1 MAKNFFKRYIWLVDL
16 INRRK
21 YVSFKEINEAWMR
34 SPLNET
40 GDPLSERTFFNHKD
54 AIAGMFGI
62 EILNDRSLGFYIG
75 RSDVGSDETSD
86 WMLHTL
92 CLNNVLH
99 ENADMKDRILM
110 EKVPSSERFLTDI
123 ISAMRDFRVISLC
136 YQSFRHPEP
145 FCFNVRPYCVKYF
158 KQRWYLLGDSDL
170 GLRIYS
176 LDRFVDMEELEEHFE
191 IPKGFDAEEYFGN
204 YFGVIIGEEPE
215 DVKIRV
221 GPDDTDDAPV
231 FPFVWEK
238 IEPLIEGLPLVAH
251 NSRFDEG
258 CLKSVFKVYQMDY
271 PDYEFF
277 DTLAASRRHFGCAL
291 PNHQLQTVAAAC
303 GYDLTN
309 HHHAL
314 ADAEACAAI
323 AMKIL

>member
-21 YVSFKEINEAWMR
+21 YVSFKEISEAWMR

-136 YQSFRHPEP
+136 YQNFRHPEP

-221 GPDDTDDAPV
+221 VPDQVKYFRTLPLHGSQRETVQEDGSSVFSYHIAPT
-231 FPFVWEK
+231 FDFVQEILSHGADVEVLEP
-238 IEPLIEGLPLVAH
+238 IELRERIADNVAEMASRYGLPV
-251 NSRFDEG
+251 SR
-258 CLKSVFKVYQMDY
+258 
-271 PDYEFF
+271 
-277 DTLAASRRHFGCAL
+277 
-291 PNHQLQTVAAAC
+291 
-303 GYDLTN
+303 
-309 HHHAL
+309 
-314 ADAEACAAI
+314 
-323 AMKIL
+323 

>member
-21 YVSFKEINEAWMR
+21 YVSFKEISEAWMR

-123 ISAMRDFRVISLC
+123 ISAMRDFRVIRLC

-221 GPDDTDDAPV
+221 VPDQVKYFRTLPLHGSQREMAQEDGSSVFSYHIAPTLD
-231 FPFVWEK
+231 FVQE
-238 IEPLIEGLPLVAH
+238 ILSHGADVEVLEPAELRESVADIIAGMASRYGLPV
-251 NSRFDEG
+251 SR
-258 CLKSVFKVYQMDY
+258 
-271 PDYEFF
+271 
-277 DTLAASRRHFGCAL
+277 
-291 PNHQLQTVAAAC
+291 
-303 GYDLTN
+303 
-309 HHHAL
+309 
-314 ADAEACAAI
+314 
-323 AMKIL
+323 

>member
-92 CLNNVLH
+92 CLNNVLN

-110 EKVPSSERFLTDI
+110 EMVPSSERFLTDI

-221 GPDDTDDAPV
+221 VPDQVKYFRTLPLHGSQRETVQEDGSSVFSYHIAPT
-231 FPFVWEK
+231 FDFVQE
-238 IEPLIEGLPLVAH
+238 ILSHGADVEVLEPAELRESVADIIAGMASRYGLPV
-251 NSRFDEG
+251 SR
-258 CLKSVFKVYQMDY
+258 
-271 PDYEFF
+271 
-277 DTLAASRRHFGCAL
+277 
-291 PNHQLQTVAAAC
+291 
-303 GYDLTN
+303 
-309 HHHAL
+309 
-314 ADAEACAAI
+314 
-323 AMKIL
+323 

>member
-123 ISAMRDFRVISLC
+123 ISAMRGSRVISLC

-145 FCFNVRPYCVKYF
+145 YSFNVRPYCVKYF

-191 IPKGFDAEEYFGN
+191 IPKDFDAEEYFGN

-221 GPDDTDDAPV
+221 VPDQVKYFRTLPLHGSQRETVQEDGSSVFSYHIAPT
-231 FPFVWEK
+231 FDFVQE
-238 IEPLIEGLPLVAH
+238 ILSHGADVEVLEPAELRESVADIIAGMASRYGLPV
-251 NSRFDEG
+251 SR
-258 CLKSVFKVYQMDY
+258 
-271 PDYEFF
+271 
-277 DTLAASRRHFGCAL
+277 
-291 PNHQLQTVAAAC
+291 
-303 GYDLTN
+303 
-309 HHHAL
+309 
-314 ADAEACAAI
+314 
-323 AMKIL
+323 

>member
-92 CLNNVLH
+92 CLNNMLH

-123 ISAMRDFRVISLC
+123 ISAMRDFRVIRLC

-221 GPDDTDDAPV
+221 VPDQVKYFRTLPMHGSQRETVQEDGSSVFSYHIAPTLD
-231 FPFVWEK
+231 FVQE
-238 IEPLIEGLPLVAH
+238 ILSHGADVEVLEPAELRESIADIIAGMASRYGLPV
-251 NSRFDEG
+251 SR
-258 CLKSVFKVYQMDY
+258 
-271 PDYEFF
+271 
-277 DTLAASRRHFGCAL
+277 
-291 PNHQLQTVAAAC
+291 
-303 GYDLTN
+303 
-309 HHHAL
+309 
-314 ADAEACAAI
+314 
-323 AMKIL
+323 

>member
-123 ISAMRDFRVISLC
+123 ISAMRDFRVIRLC

-191 IPKGFDAEEYFGN
+191 ITKGFDAEEYFGN

-221 GPDDTDDAPV
+221 VPDQVKYFRTLPMHGSQRETVQEDGSSVFSYHIAPTLD
-231 FPFVWEK
+231 FVQE
-238 IEPLIEGLPLVAH
+238 ILSHGADVEVLEPAELRESVADIIAGMASRYGLPV
-251 NSRFDEG
+251 SR
-258 CLKSVFKVYQMDY
+258 
-271 PDYEFF
+271 
-277 DTLAASRRHFGCAL
+277 
-291 PNHQLQTVAAAC
+291 
-303 GYDLTN
+303 
-309 HHHAL
+309 
-314 ADAEACAAI
+314 
-323 AMKIL
+323 

>member
-191 IPKGFDAEEYFGN
+191 IPKDFDAEEYFGN

-221 GPDDTDDAPV
+221 VPDQVKYFRTLPLHGSQRETVQEDGSSVFSYHIAPT
-231 FPFVWEK
+231 FDFVQE
-238 IEPLIEGLPLVAH
+238 ILSHGADVEVLEPAELRESIADIIAGMASRYGLPV
-251 NSRFDEG
+251 SR
-258 CLKSVFKVYQMDY
+258 
-271 PDYEFF
+271 
-277 DTLAASRRHFGCAL
+277 
-291 PNHQLQTVAAAC
+291 
-303 GYDLTN
+303 
-309 HHHAL
+309 
-314 ADAEACAAI
+314 
-323 AMKIL
+323 

>member
-21 YVSFKEINEAWMR
+21 YVSFKEISEAWMR

-145 FCFNVRPYCVKYF
+145 YSFNVRPYCVKYF

-191 IPKGFDAEEYFGN
+191 IPKDFDAEEYFQN

-221 GPDDTDDAPV
+221 VPDQVKYFRTLPLHGSQRETVQEDGSSVFSYHIAPT
-231 FPFVWEK
+231 FDFVQEILSHGADVEVLEP
-238 IEPLIEGLPLVAH
+238 IELRESIADNVAGMASRYGLPV
-251 NSRFDEG
+251 SR
-258 CLKSVFKVYQMDY
+258 
-271 PDYEFF
+271 
-277 DTLAASRRHFGCAL
+277 
-291 PNHQLQTVAAAC
+291 
-303 GYDLTN
+303 
-309 HHHAL
+309 
-314 ADAEACAAI
+314 
-323 AMKIL
+323 

>member
-21 YVSFKEINEAWMR
+21 YVSFKEINEEWMR

-123 ISAMRDFRVISLC
+123 ISAMRDFRVIRLC

-176 LDRFVDMEELEEHFE
+176 LDRFVDMEELEERFE

-221 GPDDTDDAPV
+221 VPDQVKYFRTLPMHGSQRETVQEDGSSVFSYHIAPT
-231 FPFVWEK
+231 FDFVQE
-238 IEPLIEGLPLVAH
+238 ILSHGADVEVLEPAELRESIADIIAGMASRYGLPV
-251 NSRFDEG
+251 SR
-258 CLKSVFKVYQMDY
+258 
-271 PDYEFF
+271 
-277 DTLAASRRHFGCAL
+277 
-291 PNHQLQTVAAAC
+291 
-303 GYDLTN
+303 
-309 HHHAL
+309 
-314 ADAEACAAI
+314 
-323 AMKIL
+323 

>member
-123 ISAMRDFRVISLC
+123 ISAMRDFRVIRLC

-221 GPDDTDDAPV
+221 VPDQVKYFRTLPMHGSQRETVQEDGSSVLSYHIAPT
-231 FPFVWEK
+231 FDFVQE
-238 IEPLIEGLPLVAH
+238 ILSHGADVEVLEPAELRESIADIIAGMASRYGLPV
-251 NSRFDEG
+251 SR
-258 CLKSVFKVYQMDY
+258 
-271 PDYEFF
+271 
-277 DTLAASRRHFGCAL
+277 
-291 PNHQLQTVAAAC
+291 
-303 GYDLTN
+303 
-309 HHHAL
+309 
-314 ADAEACAAI
+314 
-323 AMKIL
+323 

>member
-21 YVSFKEINEAWMR
+21 YVSFKEISEAWMR

-136 YQSFRHPEP
+136 YQGFRHPEP

-191 IPKGFDAEEYFGN
+191 IPKGFDAEEYFGK

-221 GPDDTDDAPV
+221 VPDQVKYFRTLPMHGSQRETVQEDGSSVFSYHIAPTLD
-231 FPFVWEK
+231 FVQE
-238 IEPLIEGLPLVAH
+238 ILSHGADVEVLEPAELRESVADIIAGMASRYGLPV
-251 NSRFDEG
+251 SR
-258 CLKSVFKVYQMDY
+258 
-271 PDYEFF
+271 
-277 DTLAASRRHFGCAL
+277 
-291 PNHQLQTVAAAC
+291 
-303 GYDLTN
+303 
-309 HHHAL
+309 
-314 ADAEACAAI
+314 
-323 AMKIL
+323 

>member
-21 YVSFKEINEAWMR
+21 YVSFKEISEAWRR

-40 GDPLSERTFFNHKD
+40 GEPLSERTFFNHKD

-145 FCFNVRPYCVKYF
+145 YSFNVRPYCVKYF

-221 GPDDTDDAPV
+221 VPDQVKYFRTLPLHGSQRETVQEDGSSVFSYHIAPT
-231 FPFVWEK
+231 FDFVQE
-238 IEPLIEGLPLVAH
+238 ILSHGADVEVLEPAELHESIADIIAGMASRYGLPV
-251 NSRFDEG
+251 SR
-258 CLKSVFKVYQMDY
+258 
-271 PDYEFF
+271 
-277 DTLAASRRHFGCAL
+277 
-291 PNHQLQTVAAAC
+291 
-303 GYDLTN
+303 
-309 HHHAL
+309 
-314 ADAEACAAI
+314 
-323 AMKIL
+323 

>member
-123 ISAMRDFRVISLC
+123 ISAMRDFRVIRLC

-191 IPKGFDAEEYFGN
+191 IPKDFDAEEYFGN

-221 GPDDTDDAPV
+221 VPDQVKYFRTLPLHGSQRETVQEDGSSVFSYHIAPT
-231 FPFVWEK
+231 FDFVQE
-238 IEPLIEGLPLVAH
+238 ILSHGADVEVLEPAELRESVADIIAGMASRYGLPV
-251 NSRFDEG
+251 SR
-258 CLKSVFKVYQMDY
+258 
-271 PDYEFF
+271 
-277 DTLAASRRHFGCAL
+277 
-291 PNHQLQTVAAAC
+291 
-303 GYDLTN
+303 
-309 HHHAL
+309 
-314 ADAEACAAI
+314 
-323 AMKIL
+323 

>member
-21 YVSFKEINEAWMR
+21 YVSFKEISEAWMR

-221 GPDDTDDAPV
+221 VPDQLKYFRTLPMHGSQRETVQEDGSSVFSYHIAPT
-231 FPFVWEK
+231 FDFVQE
-238 IEPLIEGLPLVAH
+238 ILSHGADVEVLEPAELRESIADIIAGMASRYGLPV
-251 NSRFDEG
+251 SR
-258 CLKSVFKVYQMDY
+258 
-271 PDYEFF
+271 
-277 DTLAASRRHFGCAL
+277 
-291 PNHQLQTVAAAC
+291 
-303 GYDLTN
+303 
-309 HHHAL
+309 
-314 ADAEACAAI
+314 
-323 AMKIL
+323 

>member
-21 YVSFKEINEAWMR
+21 YVSFKEISEAWMR

-136 YQSFRHPEP
+136 YQGFRHPEP

-191 IPKGFDAEEYFGN
+191 IPKDFDAEEYFQN

-221 GPDDTDDAPV
+221 VPDQVKYFRT
-231 FPFVWEK
+231 
-238 IEPLIEGLPLVAH
+238 LPLHGSQRETVQEDG
-251 NSRFDEG
+251 S
-258 CLKSVFKVYQMDY
+258 SVFSYHIA
-271 PDYEFF
+271 PTF
-277 DTLAASRRHFGCAL
+277 DFVQEILSHGADVEVLEPIELRERIADNVAEMASRYRI
-291 PNHQLQTVAAAC
+291 PVSR
-303 GYDLTN
+303 
-309 HHHAL
+309 
-314 ADAEACAAI
+314 
-323 AMKIL
+323 

>member
-21 YVSFKEINEAWMR
+21 YVSFKEISEAWRR

-40 GDPLSERTFFNHKD
+40 GEPLSERTFFNHKD

-221 GPDDTDDAPV
+221 VPDQVKYFRTLPLHGSQRETVQEDGSSVFSYHIAPT
-231 FPFVWEK
+231 FDFVQE
-238 IEPLIEGLPLVAH
+238 ILSHGADVEVLEPAELRESIADNVAGMASRYGLPV
-251 NSRFDEG
+251 SR
-258 CLKSVFKVYQMDY
+258 
-271 PDYEFF
+271 
-277 DTLAASRRHFGCAL
+277 
-291 PNHQLQTVAAAC
+291 
-303 GYDLTN
+303 
-309 HHHAL
+309 
-314 ADAEACAAI
+314 
-323 AMKIL
+323 

>member
-21 YVSFKEINEAWMR
+21 YVSFKEISEAWRR

-40 GDPLSERTFFNHKD
+40 GEPLSERTFFNHKD

-123 ISAMRDFRVISLC
+123 ISAMRDFRVIRLC

-191 IPKGFDAEEYFGN
+191 IPKDFDAEEYFGN

-221 GPDDTDDAPV
+221 VPDQVKYFRTLPLHGSQRETVQEDGSSVFSYHIAPT
-231 FPFVWEK
+231 FDFVQEILSHGADVEVLEP
-238 IEPLIEGLPLVAH
+238 IELRESIADNVAGMASRYGLPV
-251 NSRFDEG
+251 SR
-258 CLKSVFKVYQMDY
+258 
-271 PDYEFF
+271 
-277 DTLAASRRHFGCAL
+277 
-291 PNHQLQTVAAAC
+291 
-303 GYDLTN
+303 
-309 HHHAL
+309 
-314 ADAEACAAI
+314 
-323 AMKIL
+323 

>member
-170 GLRIYS
+170 GCGYIHWTASWTWKSWRNILRF
-176 LDRFVDMEELEEHFE
+176 R
-191 IPKGFDAEEYFGN
+191 
-204 YFGVIIGEEPE
+204 
-215 DVKIRV
+215 RV
-221 GPDDTDDAPV
+221 STRRNISGTT
-231 FPFVWEK
+231 
-238 IEPLIEGLPLVAH
+238 
-251 NSRFDEG
+251 
-258 CLKSVFKVYQMDY
+258 SVSSSGR
-271 PDYEFF
+271 
-277 DTLAASRRHFGCAL
+277 SRR
-291 PNHQLQTVAAAC
+291 T
-303 GYDLTN
+303 
-309 HHHAL
+309 
-314 ADAEACAAI
+314 
-323 AMKIL
+323 

>member
-123 ISAMRDFRVISLC
+123 ISAMRDFRVIRLC

-158 KQRWYLLGDSDL
+158 KQRWYLLGDSNL

-221 GPDDTDDAPV
+221 VPDQVKYFRTLPMHGSQRETVQEDGSSVFSYHIAPT
-231 FPFVWEK
+231 FDFVQE
-238 IEPLIEGLPLVAH
+238 ILSHGADVEVLEPAELRESIADIIAGMASRYGLPV
-251 NSRFDEG
+251 SR
-258 CLKSVFKVYQMDY
+258 
-271 PDYEFF
+271 
-277 DTLAASRRHFGCAL
+277 
-291 PNHQLQTVAAAC
+291 
-303 GYDLTN
+303 
-309 HHHAL
+309 
-314 ADAEACAAI
+314 
-323 AMKIL
+323 

>member
-21 YVSFKEINEAWMR
+21 YVSFKEISEAWMR

-40 GDPLSERTFFNHKD
+40 GEPLSERTFFNHKD

-123 ISAMRDFRVISLC
+123 ISAMRGSRVISLC

-145 FCFNVRPYCVKYF
+145 YSFNVRPYCVKYF

-191 IPKGFDAEEYFGN
+191 IPKDFDAEEYFGN

-221 GPDDTDDAPV
+221 VPDQVKYFRTLPLHGSQRETVQEDGSSVFSYHIAPT
-231 FPFVWEK
+231 FDFVQE
-238 IEPLIEGLPLVAH
+238 ILSHGADVEVLEPAELRESIADIIAGMASRYGLPV
-251 NSRFDEG
+251 SR
-258 CLKSVFKVYQMDY
+258 
-271 PDYEFF
+271 
-277 DTLAASRRHFGCAL
+277 
-291 PNHQLQTVAAAC
+291 
-303 GYDLTN
+303 
-309 HHHAL
+309 
-314 ADAEACAAI
+314 
-323 AMKIL
+323 

>member
-1 MAKNFFKRYIWLVDL
+1 MNFDKSNMVVMTDFKIFMDNGKEFFKRYIWLVDL

-21 YVSFKEINEAWMR
+21 YVSFKEISEAWMR

-221 GPDDTDDAPV
+221 VPDQVKYFRTLPLHGSQRETVQEDGSSVFSYHIAPT
-231 FPFVWEK
+231 FDFVQE
-238 IEPLIEGLPLVAH
+238 ILSHGADVEVLEPAELRESIADIIAGMASRYGLPV
-251 NSRFDEG
+251 SR
-258 CLKSVFKVYQMDY
+258 
-271 PDYEFF
+271 
-277 DTLAASRRHFGCAL
+277 
-291 PNHQLQTVAAAC
+291 
-303 GYDLTN
+303 
-309 HHHAL
+309 
-314 ADAEACAAI
+314 
-323 AMKIL
+323 

>member
-1 MAKNFFKRYIWLVDL
+1 MAKNYFRRYIWLIEL
-16 INRRK
+16 INRK
-21 YVSFKEINEAWMR
+21 GYISFREISDAWSR

-40 GDPLSERTFFNHKD
+40 GAPLSERTFFNHKD

-123 ISAMRDFRVISLC
+123 ISAMRDFRVIRLC

-221 GPDDTDDAPV
+221 VPDQVKYFRTMPMHGSQRETVQEDGSSVFSYHIAPT
-231 FPFVWEK
+231 FDFVQE
-238 IEPLIEGLPLVAH
+238 ILSHGADVEVLEPAELRESIADSVAGMASRYGLPV
-251 NSRFDEG
+251 SR
-258 CLKSVFKVYQMDY
+258 
-271 PDYEFF
+271 
-277 DTLAASRRHFGCAL
+277 
-291 PNHQLQTVAAAC
+291 
-303 GYDLTN
+303 
-309 HHHAL
+309 
-314 ADAEACAAI
+314 
-323 AMKIL
+323 

>member
-136 YQSFRHPEP
+136 YQNFRHPEP

-221 GPDDTDDAPV
+221 VPDQVKYFRTLPMHGSQRETVQEDGSSVFSYHIAPT
-231 FPFVWEK
+231 FDFVQE
-238 IEPLIEGLPLVAH
+238 ILSHGADVEVLEPAELRESIADIVAGMASRYGLPV
-251 NSRFDEG
+251 SR
-258 CLKSVFKVYQMDY
+258 
-271 PDYEFF
+271 
-277 DTLAASRRHFGCAL
+277 
-291 PNHQLQTVAAAC
+291 
-303 GYDLTN
+303 
-309 HHHAL
+309 
-314 ADAEACAAI
+314 
-323 AMKIL
+323 

>member
-21 YVSFKEINEAWMR
+21 YVSFKEISEAWMR

-40 GDPLSERTFFNHKD
+40 GEPLSERTFFNHKD

-191 IPKGFDAEEYFGN
+191 IPKDFDAEEYFGN

-221 GPDDTDDAPV
+221 VPDQVKYFRTLPLHGSQRETVQEDGSSVFSYHIAPT
-231 FPFVWEK
+231 FDFVQE
-238 IEPLIEGLPLVAH
+238 ILSHGADVEVLEPAELRESIADIIAGMASRYGLPV
-251 NSRFDEG
+251 SR
-258 CLKSVFKVYQMDY
+258 
-271 PDYEFF
+271 
-277 DTLAASRRHFGCAL
+277 
-291 PNHQLQTVAAAC
+291 
-303 GYDLTN
+303 
-309 HHHAL
+309 
-314 ADAEACAAI
+314 
-323 AMKIL
+323 

>member
-21 YVSFKEINEAWMR
+21 YVSFKEISEAWMR

-123 ISAMRDFRVISLC
+123 ISAMRDFRVIRLC

-221 GPDDTDDAPV
+221 VPDQVKYFRTLPLHGSQRETVQEDGSSVFSYHIAPT
-231 FPFVWEK
+231 FDFVQE
-238 IEPLIEGLPLVAH
+238 ILSHGADVEVLEPAELRESIADIIAGMASRYGLPV
-251 NSRFDEG
+251 SR
-258 CLKSVFKVYQMDY
+258 
-271 PDYEFF
+271 
-277 DTLAASRRHFGCAL
+277 
-291 PNHQLQTVAAAC
+291 
-303 GYDLTN
+303 
-309 HHHAL
+309 
-314 ADAEACAAI
+314 
-323 AMKIL
+323 

>member
-99 ENADMKDRILM
+99 ENADMKDRIFM

-123 ISAMRDFRVISLC
+123 ISAMRDFRVIRLC

-145 FCFNVRPYCVKYF
+145 FCFNVRSYCVKYF

-221 GPDDTDDAPV
+221 VPDQVKYFRTLPMHGSQRETAQEDGSSVFSYHIAPTLD
-231 FPFVWEK
+231 FVQE
-238 IEPLIEGLPLVAH
+238 ILSHGADVEVLEPAELRESIADIIAGMASRYGLPV
-251 NSRFDEG
+251 SR
-258 CLKSVFKVYQMDY
+258 
-271 PDYEFF
+271 
-277 DTLAASRRHFGCAL
+277 
-291 PNHQLQTVAAAC
+291 
-303 GYDLTN
+303 
-309 HHHAL
+309 
-314 ADAEACAAI
+314 
-323 AMKIL
+323 

>member
-21 YVSFKEINEAWMR
+21 YVSFKEISEAWMR

-110 EKVPSSERFLTDI
+110 EKIPSSERFLTDI

-191 IPKGFDAEEYFGN
+191 IPKGFDAEEYFEN

-221 GPDDTDDAPV
+221 VPDQVKYFRTLPMHGSQRETVQEDGSSVFSYHIAPT
-231 FPFVWEK
+231 FDFVQE
-238 IEPLIEGLPLVAH
+238 ILSHGADVEVLEPAELRESVADIIAGMASRYGLPV
-251 NSRFDEG
+251 SR
-258 CLKSVFKVYQMDY
+258 
-271 PDYEFF
+271 
-277 DTLAASRRHFGCAL
+277 
-291 PNHQLQTVAAAC
+291 
-303 GYDLTN
+303 
-309 HHHAL
+309 
-314 ADAEACAAI
+314 
-323 AMKIL
+323 

>member
-123 ISAMRDFRVISLC
+123 ISAMRDFRVIRLC

-221 GPDDTDDAPV
+221 VPDQVKYFRTLPLHGSQRETVQEDGSSVFSYHIAPT
-231 FPFVWEK
+231 FDFVQE
-238 IEPLIEGLPLVAH
+238 ILSHGADVEVLEPAELRESVADSVAGMASRYGLPV
-251 NSRFDEG
+251 SR
-258 CLKSVFKVYQMDY
+258 
-271 PDYEFF
+271 
-277 DTLAASRRHFGCAL
+277 
-291 PNHQLQTVAAAC
+291 
-303 GYDLTN
+303 
-309 HHHAL
+309 
-314 ADAEACAAI
+314 
-323 AMKIL
+323 

>member
-1 MAKNFFKRYIWLVDL
+1 MVDL

-21 YVSFKEINEAWMR
+21 YVSFKEISEAWMR

-123 ISAMRDFRVISLC
+123 ISAMRDFRVIRLC

-221 GPDDTDDAPV
+221 VPDQVKYFRTLPLHGSQRETVQEDGSSVFSYHIAPT
-231 FPFVWEK
+231 FDFVQE
-238 IEPLIEGLPLVAH
+238 ILSHGADVEVLEPAELRESIADSVAGMASRYGLPV
-251 NSRFDEG
+251 SR
-258 CLKSVFKVYQMDY
+258 
-271 PDYEFF
+271 
-277 DTLAASRRHFGCAL
+277 
-291 PNHQLQTVAAAC
+291 
-303 GYDLTN
+303 
-309 HHHAL
+309 
-314 ADAEACAAI
+314 
-323 AMKIL
+323 

>member
-21 YVSFKEINEAWMR
+21 YVSFKEISEAWMR

-136 YQSFRHPEP
+136 YQGFRHPEP

-191 IPKGFDAEEYFGN
+191 IPKGFDAEEYFGK

-221 GPDDTDDAPV
+221 VPDQVKYFRTLPMHGSQRETVQEDGSSVFSYHIAPTLDFVQEILSHGTDV
-231 FPFVWEK
+231 EVL
-238 IEPLIEGLPLVAH
+238 EPAELRESVADIIAGMASRYGLPV
-251 NSRFDEG
+251 SR
-258 CLKSVFKVYQMDY
+258 
-271 PDYEFF
+271 
-277 DTLAASRRHFGCAL
+277 
-291 PNHQLQTVAAAC
+291 
-303 GYDLTN
+303 
-309 HHHAL
+309 
-314 ADAEACAAI
+314 
-323 AMKIL
+323 

>member
-21 YVSFKEINEAWMR
+21 YVSFKEISEAWMR

-221 GPDDTDDAPV
+221 VPDQVKYFRTLPLHGSQRETVQEDGSSVLSYHIAPT
-231 FPFVWEK
+231 FDFVQE
-238 IEPLIEGLPLVAH
+238 ILSHGADVEVLEPAELRESVADIVAGMASRYGLPV
-251 NSRFDEG
+251 SR
-258 CLKSVFKVYQMDY
+258 
-271 PDYEFF
+271 
-277 DTLAASRRHFGCAL
+277 
-291 PNHQLQTVAAAC
+291 
-303 GYDLTN
+303 
-309 HHHAL
+309 
-314 ADAEACAAI
+314 
-323 AMKIL
+323 

>member
-21 YVSFKEINEAWMR
+21 YVSFKEISEAWMR

-221 GPDDTDDAPV
+221 VPDQVKYFRTLPMHGSQRETVQEDGSSVFSYHIAPT
-231 FPFVWEK
+231 FDFVQE
-238 IEPLIEGLPLVAH
+238 ILSHGANVEVLEPAELRESIADIIAGMASRYGLPV
-251 NSRFDEG
+251 SR
-258 CLKSVFKVYQMDY
+258 
-271 PDYEFF
+271 
-277 DTLAASRRHFGCAL
+277 
-291 PNHQLQTVAAAC
+291 
-303 GYDLTN
+303 
-309 HHHAL
+309 
-314 ADAEACAAI
+314 
-323 AMKIL
+323 

>member
-21 YVSFKEINEAWMR
+21 YVSFKEISEAWMR

-123 ISAMRDFRVISLC
+123 ISAMRDFRVIRLC

-215 DVKIRV
+215 GVKIRV
-221 GPDDTDDAPV
+221 VPDQVKYFRTLPMHGSQRETVQEDGSSVFSYHIAPTLD
-231 FPFVWEK
+231 FVQE
-238 IEPLIEGLPLVAH
+238 ILSHGADVEVLEPAELRESIADIIAGMASRYGLPV
-251 NSRFDEG
+251 SR
-258 CLKSVFKVYQMDY
+258 
-271 PDYEFF
+271 
-277 DTLAASRRHFGCAL
+277 
-291 PNHQLQTVAAAC
+291 
-303 GYDLTN
+303 
-309 HHHAL
+309 
-314 ADAEACAAI
+314 
-323 AMKIL
+323 

>member
-21 YVSFKEINEAWMR
+21 YVSFKEISEAWMR

-123 ISAMRDFRVISLC
+123 ISAMRDFRVIRLC

-176 LDRFVDMEELEEHFE
+176 LDRFVDMEELEERFE

-221 GPDDTDDAPV
+221 VPDQVKYFRTLPLHGSQRETVQEDGSSVFSYHIAPT
-231 FPFVWEK
+231 FDFVQE
-238 IEPLIEGLPLVAH
+238 ILSHGADVEVLEPAELRESIADIIAGMASRYGLPV
-251 NSRFDEG
+251 SR
-258 CLKSVFKVYQMDY
+258 
-271 PDYEFF
+271 
-277 DTLAASRRHFGCAL
+277 
-291 PNHQLQTVAAAC
+291 
-303 GYDLTN
+303 
-309 HHHAL
+309 
-314 ADAEACAAI
+314 
-323 AMKIL
+323 

>member
-21 YVSFKEINEAWMR
+21 YVSFKEISEAWMR

-99 ENADMKDRILM
+99 ENADMKDRIFM

-123 ISAMRDFRVISLC
+123 ISAMRDFRVIRLC

-191 IPKGFDAEEYFGN
+191 IPKGFDAKEYFGN

-221 GPDDTDDAPV
+221 VPDQVKYFRTLPLHGSQRETAQEDGSSVFSYHIAPTLD
-231 FPFVWEK
+231 FVQE
-238 IEPLIEGLPLVAH
+238 ILSHGADVEVLEPAELRESVADIIAGMASRYGLPV
-251 NSRFDEG
+251 SR
-258 CLKSVFKVYQMDY
+258 
-271 PDYEFF
+271 
-277 DTLAASRRHFGCAL
+277 
-291 PNHQLQTVAAAC
+291 
-303 GYDLTN
+303 
-309 HHHAL
+309 
-314 ADAEACAAI
+314 
-323 AMKIL
+323 

>member
-123 ISAMRDFRVISLC
+123 ISAMRDFRVIRLC

-221 GPDDTDDAPV
+221 VPDQVKYFRTLPMHGSQRETVQEDGSSVFSYHIAPTLD
-231 FPFVWEK
+231 FVQE
-238 IEPLIEGLPLVAH
+238 ILSHGADVEVLEPAELRESIADIIAGMASRYGLPV
-251 NSRFDEG
+251 SR
-258 CLKSVFKVYQMDY
+258 
-271 PDYEFF
+271 
-277 DTLAASRRHFGCAL
+277 
-291 PNHQLQTVAAAC
+291 
-303 GYDLTN
+303 
-309 HHHAL
+309 
-314 ADAEACAAI
+314 
-323 AMKIL
+323 